1 MTMGV
6 ERMPREAWTDTAGG
20 FRHCREALAV
30 ILPQLTAPTMA
41 AVLDLDPDWY
51 RRIEAGRQGVSI
63 TTFAT
68 LARAYLGLLDA
79 FGALMF
85 PIKPA
90 SLHTLLPEVPAPTPF
105 PPLPAHPC
113 PDRRDKPTYCWRIH
127 DLRVE
132 LGRQR
137 NMNRPFPGR
146 QIALALRATASD
158 TTEPVEPAPRQF
170 NDDRI
175 AQIESGKS
183 AGSIPALIGL
193 YQFFSQN
200 LTRPRTRPLLLDD
213 ILVIPH
219 RIPQQLITLV
229 EQSAAVG
236 RP

>member
-1 MTMGV
+1 
-6 ERMPREAWTDTAGG
+6 MPRAAWTDTAGG
-20 FRHCREALAV
+20 FRQCREALAV
-30 ILPQLTAPTMA
+30 ILPQLTAPAMA

-63 TTFAT
+63 ATFAT

-79 FGALMF
+79 FGPLLF
-85 PIKPA
+85 PARPA

-113 PDRRDKPTYCWRIH
+113 PDHRDKPTYCWRIH

-132 LGRQR
+132 LGQQR

-146 QIALALRATASD
+146 QIALALRAGIAPDGRS
-158 TTEPVEPAPRQF
+158 EPAPRQF
-170 NDDRI
+170 NDERI

-183 AGSIPALIGL
+183 TGSIPTLIGL
-193 YQFFSQN
+193 YQFLSQN
-200 LTRPRTRPLLLDD
+200 LKRPRTRLLLLDD